1 MFTPHRLRRAAKNM
15 ECRGTAC
22 RTLGAD
28 VAIRKRVGQALPLR
42 WDCKE
47 KE

>member
-1 MFTPHRLRRAAKNM
+1 MFTPHRLWRAAKNV

-28 VAIRKRVGQALPLR
+28 VAIWKRVGQALPLS
-42 WDCKE
+42 WACKE